1 MKKLITMMVAV
12 MIMAFSMLT
21 AFASVDSPVGTTV
34 PETKSTTTPVSVP
47 DTGATSPKT
56 GYDTASA
63 KSASSDILAYTLIAA
78 SVIGCGLASV
88 ALVKAAKKNY
98 FWFLRASAAWQ
109 VLFALFEEGSRALA
123 EA

>member
-1 MKKLITMMVAV
+1 MKKFITVMIAV

-88 ALVKAAKKNY
+88 ALVKAAKKN
-98 FWFLRASAAWQ
+98 
-109 VLFALFEEGSRALA
+109 
-123 EA
+123 